1 MKMLALEVT
10 LAALPLCAFSQ
21 SYANS
26 AFSITNEIPAT
37 AHVEGWSHGSI
48 RANGLTIDL
57 SESRSALEM
66 KEIRGWDLQSN
77 VDWARPQVFRF
88 YIQYNRLGVTF
99 GYNLVAQPVRGT
111 DQIECTFSRLTDLPS
126 YWWSRDRSV
135 VPVALPAGLAPL
147 VIRSGQVISI
157 ATYPAGATKP
167 AVIHYLR
174 LTHSD
179 APIWKIK
186 RVPPP
191 SDVAISVP

>member
-66 KEIRGWDLQSN
+66 KEIRGSGTSSRTWIGQGLRCSAFISSTTA
-77 VDWARPQVFRF
+77 WA
-88 YIQYNRLGVTF
+88 
-99 GYNLVAQPVRGT
+99 
-111 DQIECTFSRLTDLPS
+111 
-126 YWWSRDRSV
+126 
-135 VPVALPAGLAPL
+135 
-147 VIRSGQVISI
+147 
-157 ATYPAGATKP
+157 
-167 AVIHYLR
+167 
-174 LTHSD
+174 
-179 APIWKIK
+179 
-186 RVPPP
+186 
-191 SDVAISVP
+191 